1 MPLTEEEI
9 KSIGREAGGIMV
21 VKAKC
26 KERAG
31 FVLELMTDVRD
42 HQVEIMRAI
51 VDPKARRSVINTIS
65 SQIDTIKETY
75 PDSPTKSLLVDDL
88 TAIKNRA
95 EQNTSGGTMAFVE
108 QTAQGYVGLHDK
120 LSDILLEDFKQCEC
134 EPAGSVARKAKPPT
148 ADQVQIE
155 VWEERDRLHIGIQDK
170 NTGQYYASWWDD
182 EAREMFENGFFKGST
197 IHGQLSQS
205 ADTELAN
212 SVLVY
217 ALEMGILSK
226 G

>member
-42 HQVEIMRAI
+42 HQVQVMNAA
-51 VDPKARRSVINTIS
+51 VDPKARRSVIYTIN
-65 SQIDTIKETY
+65 SQINTIKEAY
-75 PDSPTKSLLVDDL
+75 PESPTKALLIDEH
-88 TAIKNRA
+88 TAIVTQAQRKIS
-95 EQNTSGGTMAFVE
+95 SGTLSFIKE
-108 QTAQGYVGLHDK
+108 TAQDYVSLHDK
-120 LSDILLEDFKQCEC
+120 LRDILLEDFKQCEC

-182 EAREMFENGFFKGST
+182 KARQMFTDGFFKGSI
-197 IHGQLSQS
+197 IHGELSQS